1 MSAVAGLARAVPDDV
16 VRAIVGDHY
25 QRAAPTPPPAKSI
38 VDQLVEKFGPKAVN
52 AQSQQVYALT
62 LRLRHL

>member
-1 MSAVAGLARAVPDDV
+1 MTDPIDRLRMPKSAVDALAKAVPDDV

-38 VDQLVEKFGPKAVN
+38 VDELVEKFGPKAD
-52 AQSQQVYALT
+52 
-62 LRLRHL
+62 

>member
-1 MSAVAGLARAVPDDV
+1 VSDPIDRLRLPRSAVDALARAVPDDV

-38 VDQLVEKFGPKAVN
+38 VDQFCITEIIPVE
-52 AQSQQVYALT
+52 
-62 LRLRHL
+62 